1 MTVTPPTIPPIH
13 APLCR
18 VSYDVIAV
26 EYPNQPI
33 LGHPLVRPP
42 DQPPQR
48 RTNRGCVERVVSMN
62 PALLRSDTSLRPGG
76 QAPGFETRVC
86 G

>member
-1 MTVTPPTIPPIH
+1 PPTTPPTIPRIH
-13 APLCR
+13 TPLCR

-26 EYPNQPI
+26 EYPNQPTLDLPRI
-33 LGHPLVRPP
+33 QSS

-48 RTNRGCVERVVSMN
+48 RTNRGCVERVVSMY
-62 PALLRSDTSLRPGG
+62 PVLLRSGKSLTPGG
-76 QAPGFETRVC
+76 RHWGSNPGYC